1 MKTVNIDLGE
11 RGYAIP
17 IGPGVLSSLPELLV
31 KHEIQEELYIITDTN
46 VHQYYHQTIKDL
58 FNKTDINPVIFTVPA
73 GEKSKSLD
81 VANQLYT
88 QLLENNATRKAAIVA
103 FGGGVVGDL
112 AGFIAATFMR
122 GVPFVQVPTTILS
135 QVDSSVGGK
144 VGINHP
150 LGKNLIGAFYQPEFV
165 LIDPDVLVTLPERE
179 IKAGIAEVIKYSFIW
194 DYDFFTSLF
203 DHIDSLISLSDTK
216 YLVDVLAKCC
226 EIKANV
232 VEQDEKESG
241 LRSILNFGHTAG
253 HALEAVTG
261 YNHFLHG
268 EAVSH
273 GMRAAIHL
281 SMLENRID
289 NKTAQNALK
298 LVDLLTPPE
307 IPSFVTVDDILQAT
321 QKDKKRSKAGQLWI
335 LLDGIGKYAMTRDV
349 SNDHIKSAVE
359 FMIRYAL

>member
-11 RGYAIP
+11 RGYSIQ
-17 IGPGVLSSLPELLV
+17 IGPGILSSLPELLV
-31 KHEIQEELYIITDTN
+31 KHGLQEELYIITDTN
-46 VHQYYHQTIKDL
+46 VDHYYHQTIIEL
-58 FNKTDINPVIFTVPA
+58 FDNTDINPVIFTVPA

-81 VANQLYT
+81 VANHLYT
-88 QLLENNATRKAAIVA
+88 QLLENNATRKAAVVA

-165 LIDPDVLVTLPERE
+165 LIDPDVLITLPERE
-179 IKAGIAEVIKYSFIW
+179 IKAGLAEVIKYSFIW
-194 DYDFFTSLF
+194 DKDFFTSLSE
-203 DHIDSLISLSDTK
+203 HIDSLITLSDTE
-216 YLVDVLAKCC
+216 YLVDVLATCC
-226 EIKANV
+226 EIKAEV
-232 VEQDEKESG
+232 VEKDEKESG

-261 YNHFLHG
+261 YKQFLHG

-289 NKTAQNALK
+289 QETLNNALK
-298 LVDLLTPPE
+298 LIDLLTPPA
-307 IPSFVTVDDILQAT
+307 IPSFVSVEEILDAT
-321 QKDKKRSKAGQLWI
+321 KKDKKRSKSGQLWI
-335 LLDGIGKYAMTRDV
+335 LLDEIGKYAMTRDV
-349 SNDHIKSAVE
+349 SMDNIKFAVE
-359 FMIRYAL
+359 FMIRYKI